1 MICECCEN
9 EFDGKIYQYKG
20 VNCCSRSCYNRVY
33 YIKNKIKRKNYFSE
47 RHYNIY
53 KPHPI
58 EPKYKTKEEKEEA
71 TKLLRK
77 KYYEEHKER
86 YRELNRQ
93 WYAKNK
99 DNPDV
104 KRRHAK
110 AMKKYYKKLKKLN
123 KQRLKQ
129 SI

>member
-71 TKLLRK
+71 TRLLRK

-123 KQRLKQ
+123 KQRLK
-129 SI
+129 